1 MKKDTTKEIEGE
13 YVCRWH
19 EIPYRERC
27 PECKKT
33 RATHAMEWLMKQMP
47 KDTIS
52 NLGLNE
58 SYRMGLEDMVD
69 WIDGVDLNEPLTGG
83 RTNPPKA

>member
-1 MKKDTTKEIEGE
+1 MKKKTKERTEE

-19 EIPYRERC
+19 KVPYKESC
-27 PECKKT
+27 SECKKT
-33 RATHAMEWLMKQMP
+33 RAQHAMEWLMKQMP
-47 KDTIS
+47 KDNIQ

-69 WIDGVDLNEPLTGG
+69 WIDIPNESNTK
-83 RTNPPKA
+83 NKKI